1 MKQMGKQVAYYGGS
15 PVQDEKTGE
24 VTSTQVMAKTSDAK
38 AVKVNKSSKNT
49 GNVALQKGLTKP

>member
-49 GNVALQKGLTKP
+49 GNVAL